1 MPEGIVWYLNTLMLG
16 DEEVEESYQAFLAD
30 CEQARAWLEYES
42 EYTLHDKEAGQFEN
56 LRHLWSRVEEK
67 LEGGEVDELAS
78 TLVEIAVLMH
88 RIGVERD
95 RGHFSP
101 LPAVNRLVQSGAAL
115 LQARGSEAAVR
126 QRLTAYQGLVQELQE
141 VYLAA
146 REDVPEPCRVDLEKG
161 LSLMRQGAERVS
173 EALAGPIDEKL
184 MRQALSDAHTGGEL
198 MDALVSWRRQTM
210 ERLLE
215 RCDRFRIPMLGPQL
229 EMELET
235 AREQP
240 RERWSP
246 LLSRTLNE
254 SLPELESAWELVG
267 ATLIAPAE
275 QRVALLEEATACL
288 ERIGECYADLL
299 DPECEVDSALE
310 ELENA
315 LVAASEAFVSVAE
328 AALTESSTCEP
339 LVRGY
344 MEVVRGVLGGT
355 VPLWTLR
362 QMQSHDPPPAGA
374 SLLSRYW
381 DTLEPEFLLDA
392 LCEMVARYPRRADS
406 EADGARTCSFCGNA
420 NPAGPPRC
428 LGCGARL
435 G

>member
-1 MPEGIVWYLNTLMLG
+1 MWYLNTLLLG
-16 DEEVEESYQAFLAD
+16 DEDVEESYQAFLAD
-30 CEQARAWLEYES
+30 CEQARAWLEFES
-42 EYTLHDKEAGQFEN
+42 DYSLHDEEASQFEN
-56 LRHLWSRVEEK
+56 LRHLWSEVEEK
-67 LEGGEVDELAS
+67 LDGDLDELAS
-78 TLVEIAVLMH
+78 LLVEIAVLMH
-88 RIGVERD
+88 RIGAERD

-115 LQARGSEAAVR
+115 LQGRGSEVAVK
-126 QRLTAYQGLVQELQE
+126 QRLTEYEALVQELE
-141 VYLAA
+141 RMYLAA

-161 LSLMRQGAERVS
+161 LSLMHQATEKVS
-173 EALAGPIDEKL
+173 AALAGPVNEKA
-184 MRQALSDAHTGGEL
+184 MREALSDAHTGGEL

-235 AREQP
+235 ARNQPPEQ
-240 RERWSP
+240 WTP
-246 LLSRTLNE
+246 LLSRTLAE
-254 SLPELESAWELVG
+254 SLPELQGAWELAG

-275 QRVALLEEATACL
+275 QREALLEEATVCL
-288 ERIGECYADLL
+288 ENIGQCYSDLL
-299 DPECEVDSALE
+299 DPACEVGPALD

-315 LVAASEAFVSVAE
+315 LVAASEAFASVAG

-362 QMQSHDPPPAGA
+362 QMQAHDPPPAGA
-374 SLLSRYW
+374 SLLNRYW
-381 DTLEPEFLLDA
+381 DTLEPEYLLDA
-392 LCEMVARYPRRADS
+392 LCEMVARYPRQSDQ
-406 EADGARTCSFCGNA
+406 EADGTRICSFCANA
-420 NPAGPPRC
+420 NPAGPLRC